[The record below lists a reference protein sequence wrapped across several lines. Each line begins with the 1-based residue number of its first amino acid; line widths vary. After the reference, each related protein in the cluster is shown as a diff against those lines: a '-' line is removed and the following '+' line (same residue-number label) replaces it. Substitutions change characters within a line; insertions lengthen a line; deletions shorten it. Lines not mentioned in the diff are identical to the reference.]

1 MLTMRG
7 LEYTKGETMTTDN
20 NENLHGEE
28 EDFAAL
34 LAGSERALTRFT
46 PGQKIAA
53 LVIKIS
59 NDWIFID
66 TGTKGEGV
74 LDRKEFLAADGSLT
88 IAEGD
93 TVSAWFVGSQHGE
106 MRFTTRLDG
115 SAGGSAQLED
125 AWRGGIPVQ
134 GLVEKEVKGGFE
146 VKIGGSHRAFCPF
159 SQTGLRRDEG
169 AEQFIGSHQQF
180 RITEYRENGRS
191 IVVSRRVLLEEERQ
205 AKREAAWD
213 TIREGEVVSG
223 TVSSLRDFGAF
234 VDLGGIEGLI
244 PMSELGWKRVKD
256 AAEVLS
262 AGQQVKV
269 LVKKVDREAG
279 KISLSLRDTLAD
291 PWETAS
297 ARFVEGTYVA
307 GVVSRLANFGAF
319 VTLADGIDGLV
330 PISRLGG
337 GKRIN
342 HPREVLKEGEQIEV
356 KVESVDRDA
365 RRISLSLGAVGRAA
379 EEEESELA
387 SFRQQATEGSSKSLG
402 SLGEL
407 LKAKLKK

>member
-1 MLTMRG
+1 MST
-7 LEYTKGETMTTDN
+7 EENDN
-20 NENLHGEE
+20 RMSEE

-34 LAGSERALTRFT
+34 FAASEKRSERFA
-46 PGQKIAA
+46 PGQKVSGR
-53 LVIKIS
+53 VIS
-59 NDWIFID
+59 VSGDWIFID
-66 TGTKGEGV
+66 TGSKGEGV
-74 LDRKEFLAADGSLT
+74 LDRKEFLDS
-88 IAEGD
+88 EGNCP
-93 TVSAWFVGSQHGE
+93 VAVGN
-106 MRFTTRLDG
+106 R
-115 SAGGSAQLED
+115 QLED
-125 AWRGGIPVQ
+125 AWQGGIPVQ
-134 GLVEKEVKGGFE
+134 GLVEKEVKGGYE
-146 VKIGGSHRAFCPF
+146 VKVGGSRAFCPF

-169 AEQFIGSHQQF
+169 PELFIGKHLQF

-213 TIREGEVVSG
+213 TIREGEIVAG
-223 TVSSLRDFGAF
+223 TVASLRDFGAF

-262 AGQQVKV
+262 VGQQVKV
-269 LVKKVDREAG
+269 LVKRVDREAG
-279 KISLSLRDTLAD
+279 KISLSLRDTLAN

-297 ARFVEGTYVA
+297 LQFTEGAYVM
-307 GVVSRLANFGAF
+307 GTVSRLANFGAF
-319 VTLADGIDGLV
+319 VTLADGIDGLI

-356 KVESVDRDA
+356 KVESVDRPA
-365 RRISLSLGAVGRAA
+365 RKISLSLGAVGRAVA
-379 EEEESELA
+379 EEESELVA
-387 SFRQQATEGSSKSLG
+387 FRQQAAEGSTKSLG

-407 LKAKLKK
+407 LKAKLKG